1 VDLSDRLVKIWDA
14 DLTRFVLVILTLGT
28 AVAWIASG
36 SLENVTGLDQP
47 TATLV
52 AGVTA
57 ALGSVL
63 IGVLA
68 LYFAWRNTRATLRHQ
83 LLLAEHHEV
92 AKLEATA
99 HMSIAVW
106 LGQHSLLREGAVLD
120 SNPPLEPHLPMPSNE
135 LMAQAH
141 LFAAENV
148 WRLFARMRE
157 IACLENESSRRVQL
171 AMESV
176 QRDPGRTL
184 PELREDWVSTRAELE
199 VALRRASRRER

>member
-14 DLTRFVLVILTLGT
+14 DLTRFVLVMLTLAG
-28 AVAWIASG
+28 AVGWIASG
-36 SLENVTGLDQP
+36 ALENVKGLDQP

-68 LYFAWRNTRATLRHQ
+68 LYFAWRNTRATLRNQ
-83 LLLAEHHEV
+83 LLLAERLEV

-99 HMSIAVW
+99 HLSIAVW
-106 LGQHSLLREGAVLD
+106 LGQHPVPRGDEPLD
-120 SNPPLEPHLPMPSNE
+120 GNPPVGPHLSMPGHE
-135 LMAQAH
+135 LLAQAH

-148 WRLFARMRE
+148 WQLFAKLRD
-157 IACLENESSRRVQL
+157 IAYLENEPSSRTPL
-171 AMESV
+171 A
-176 QRDPGRTL
+176 G
-184 PELREDWVSTRAELE
+184 LREDWVSTRAELE
-199 VALRRASRRER
+199 VALRRASRREC